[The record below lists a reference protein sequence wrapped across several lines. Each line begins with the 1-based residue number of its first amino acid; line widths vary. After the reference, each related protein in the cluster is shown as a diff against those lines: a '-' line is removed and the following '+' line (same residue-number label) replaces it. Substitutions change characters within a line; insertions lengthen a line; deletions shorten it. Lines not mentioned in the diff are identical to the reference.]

1 MSFIRLKYL
10 LSNIVHN
17 SFYIIHKIARIL
29 VLIVTLILISFL
41 GYLAQSI
48 GLCMVRGVNEWK
60 RGKPEFLL
68 AILFSGVFA
77 WVATLYSSYV
87 GIPSQFRAYDVNVWF
102 AIGGI
107 IFGFGTAFNQGC
119 GVSTLSKLSR
129 GDYKMIFT
137 ILGWLFGWTII
148 AVWNPEINH
157 HKFLISSDV
166 TIGVLTFL
174 SLALVIWALLGNKE
188 RRKLWL
194 TMMSI
199 GLIAGFV
206 FLFDPKWPPSG
217 LLHKVSHALA
227 NSDGTLWPPKES
239 YFLFLALLVGM
250 FSAAWHT
257 KKFEVIKS
265 NWQQWLLHIMAGI
278 CMGIGASLALGGNDS
293 QLLLALPTFSPG
305 GFIAVLGMLLGIWVG
320 LLIRERYAF
329 KAKI

>member
-1 MSFIRLKYL
+1 VL
-10 LSNIVHN
+10 
-17 SFYIIHKIARIL
+17 IITLGL
-29 VLIVTLILISFL
+29 VLLL

-48 GLCMVRGVNEWK
+48 GLCMVRGVNEWRK
-60 RGKPEFLL
+60 GKPEFLL

-77 WVATLYSSYV
+77 WVSTLYSSYS
-87 GIPSQFRAYDVNVWF
+87 GIPSKFIAYDFNVWF
-102 AIGGI
+102 VIGGTL
-107 IFGFGTAFNQGC
+107 FGFGTAFNQGC

-129 GDYKMIFT
+129 GDSKMIFT
-137 ILGWLFGWTII
+137 ITGWLIGWTIL
-148 AVWNPEINH
+148 AVWTPSTNH
-157 HKFLISSDV
+157 HKLVMSSDITIIVLIS
-166 TIGVLTFL
+166 L
-174 SLALVIWALLGNKE
+174 SIALLFWSFIGDKK

-227 NSDGTLWPPKES
+227 SSDNTLWPPKES
-239 YFLFLALLVGM
+239 YFIFLALLTGM

-265 NWQQWLLHIMAGI
+265 NWQQWLLHLMAGTF
-278 CMGIGASLALGGNDS
+278 MGIGASLALGGNDS

-305 GFIAVLGMLLGIWVG
+305 GIVAVSGMILGIFVG
-320 LLIRERYAF
+320 LFIRERY
-329 KAKI
+329 IVNSG